1 MMKLLMEEWNKFL
14 AEARFQRV
22 DWLGDQRRWPE
33 GAAEAW
39 QKTRVIRNK
48 WKEENRRL
56 RKQFLAATKAAA
68 KGEMSDEEYGRIADE
83 HADHFMKPLGDMM
96 VAQLKIFHQ
105 AGFVPP
111 KVVVQG
117 ANQWREG
124 ELAKKK
130 QAEAELATLKALG
143 IKTPLD
149 VAARINSG
157 EIEMV
162 DLMKYLRALERKKAA
177 QQNKEE

>member
-1 MMKLLMEEWNKFL
+1 MENWKKYL
-14 AEARFQRV
+14 GEAQLQKV
-22 DWLGDQRRWPE
+22 DWLNARTFPP
-33 GAAEAW
+33 GAEEAW
-39 QKTRVIRNK
+39 KKSRVIRNK

-56 RKQFLAATKAAA
+56 RKQFLAATKAVV
-68 KGEMSDEEYGRIADE
+68 KGEISDEEYARIDAE
-83 HADHFMKPLGDMM
+83 FGDHFMKPLGDMM

-105 AGFVPP
+105 AGFIPP

-117 ANQWREG
+117 ANQHREG

-143 IKTPLD
+143 IETPLD
-149 VAARINSG
+149 VAAKINSG

-177 QQNKEE
+177 QQT

>member
-1 MMKLLMEEWNKFL
+1 MENWQKYL
-14 AEARFQRV
+14 AEAQLQKV
-22 DWLGDQRRWPE
+22 DWTNAKTWPE
-33 GAAEAW
+33 GANEARL
-39 QKTRVIRNK
+39 KARALHVK

-56 RKQFLAATKAAA
+56 RKQFFAATKAAA
-68 KGEMSDEEYGRIADE
+68 KGEISDEEYDRIADE
-83 HADHFMKPLGDMM
+83 HADHFMKPLGEMM
-96 VAQLKIFHQ
+96 VGMLNIYHQ

-111 KVVVQG
+111 KIVVQG

-143 IKTPLD
+143 IETPLQL
-149 VAARINSG
+149 AAKINAG

-162 DLMKYLRALERKKAA
+162 DLMKYMRALERKKAA
-177 QQNKEE
+177 QQT